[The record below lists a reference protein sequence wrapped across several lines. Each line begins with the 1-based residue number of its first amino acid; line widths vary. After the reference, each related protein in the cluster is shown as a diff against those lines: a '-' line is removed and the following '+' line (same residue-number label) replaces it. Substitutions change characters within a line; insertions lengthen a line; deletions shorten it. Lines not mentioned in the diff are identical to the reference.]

1 VNKGDLV
8 GFAMRRAGSV
18 AVILLASCLITSAAS
33 AASAPDKQA
42 QAQQLAQQLD
52 AQGRQISILDEQF
65 NQARLKSDQLD
76 QEVADINARLV
87 ASDRQLAAA
96 RQRLGLTSV
105 DAYVHSGSAPLL
117 AALIHA
123 KGSDLGVRR
132 TYIDAALSGQRRAL
146 AGFEAAR
153 ARLLA
158 LRDQLRATQR
168 SVRANANAIDANRR
182 AADGAIAAQQQ
193 TATKAQGDMAPLVA
207 AAAAQQA
214 AAQEQRMRA
223 RFLTAAP
230 PAATA
235 AKPTPT
241 TVAPPK
247 KLTPTTAAPSG
258 SGSVHTTT
266 TVSHPTSP
274 PTTAKPAPAPSG
286 PSGTPPPV
294 SSGAAT
300 AVSTAKAQLGKPY
313 VYGGAGPDSFDCSGL
328 TMYAWHAAGV
338 SLPHSAEMQRES
350 IPAVAISQL
359 QPGDLVF
366 FGSPAYHVGIY
377 VGSGQMIDAPHTGA
391 NVEYDS
397 IYWNDLSGAGR
408 P

>member
-1 VNKGDLV
+1 MGP
-8 GFAMRRAGSV
+8 ARRRAGSV
-18 AVILLASCLITSAAS
+18 VVILLASCLITSAAS
-33 AASAPDKQA
+33 AAPAPDKQA

-52 AQGRQISILDEQF
+52 TQGRQISILDEQF
-65 NQARLKSDQLD
+65 NQARLKADQLD
-76 QEVADINARLV
+76 QEVADINARLA

-117 AALIHA
+117 AAIIHA
-123 KGSDLGVRR
+123 NSSDLGVRR
-132 TYIDAALSGQRRAL
+132 TYIDAALSDQRRAL
-146 AGFEAAR
+146 AGVEAAR
-153 ARLLA
+153 SRLLA

-168 SVRANANAIDANRR
+168 SMRANANDIDANRR
-182 AADGAIAAQQQ
+182 AADSAIAAQQQ
-193 TATKAQGDMAPLVA
+193 TASKAQGDMAPLVA
-207 AAAAQQA
+207 AAASQQA
-214 AAQEQRMRA
+214 AAQEQRMKA
-223 RFLTAAP
+223 RFLTGAP
-230 PAATA
+230 PAALV

-241 TVAPPK
+241 TVPPAK
-247 KLTPTTAAPSG
+247 KVTPTTTAPSG
-258 SGSVHTTT
+258 GGPAHTTT
-266 TVSHPTSP
+266 TAAHTTSP
-274 PTTAKPAPAPSG
+274 PTTAKPAPAAPSG
-286 PSGTPPPV
+286 PPPPV

-328 TMYAWHAAGV
+328 TMYAWHAGGV

-377 VGSGQMIDAPHTGA
+377 VGNGQMIDAPHTGA

-397 IYWNDLSGAGR
+397 IFWSDLSGAGR